1 MVDEEGSAGQ
11 VAPDPAGAVMLEHP
25 ADESHMPRWVPKAIV
40 TAILLVAAALGA
52 WQVIKTLKS
61 LIVWLVISLFL
72 SFALEPAVNWLSAR
86 GWRRGVATG
95 VLLFGLFVVGI
106 VLIASMIPLVI
117 QQVRDLIENVP
128 SYIAQANKLSTRWF
142 NYEISSDRLVEQL
155 KDVNISL
162 ADYAG
167 NLAGNVLGVGAAVLG
182 AVFQTFT
189 VGLFTFYLVADGPR
203 LRRTVCSVL
212 PPDRQREVL
221 WAWNVAI
228 EKTGGYLYS
237 RLLLAII
244 SATATFIAL
253 TVIGVPFA
261 LPLALYTGLLSQ
273 FIPVVGTYLA
283 AIVPL
288 LVALLDDPVKALI
301 VAIYFVVYQ
310 QLENYLLSPR
320 ITARTMQLHP
330 AVAFGA
336 AIAGGSLMGAM
347 GAFLALPAA
356 AIVQAGLSTYLQRHD
371 VVETDL
377 TREAAQTA

>member
-1 MVDEEGSAGQ
+1 MVDHEASESAI
-11 VAPDPAGAVMLEHP
+11 APDPSGAVVLEQP
-25 ADESHMPRWVPKAIV
+25 AGDSHMPRWVPKAIV
-40 TAILLVAAALGA
+40 TAILLVGAALGA

-61 LIVWLVISLFL
+61 LIVWLVISMFL
-72 SFALEPAVNWLSAR
+72 SFALEPAVNWLSER
-86 GWRRGVATG
+86 GWKRGLATG
-95 VLLFGLFVVGI
+95 LLLFGLFVLGI

-128 SYIAQANKLSTRWF
+128 GYIEQANKLSMRWF
-142 NYEISSDRLVEQL
+142 NYELSSDRLVEQL
-155 KDVNISL
+155 KNVNVSL
-162 ADYAG
+162 ADYAR

-182 AVFQTFT
+182 AIFQMFT
-189 VGLFTFYLVADGPR
+189 IGLFTFYLVADGPR

-212 PPDRQREVL
+212 PPERQREVL

-244 SATATFIAL
+244 SATATFIVL
-253 TVIGVPFA
+253 TVVGVPFA

-310 QLENYLLSPR
+310 QIENYLLSPR

-356 AIVQAGLSTYLQRHD
+356 AILQAGLSTYMKRHD
-371 VVETDL
+371 VVDTEL
-377 TREAAQTA
+377 TREVAEAT